1 MKNPWVSRQ
10 KHNQMLEDTE
20 APVNRL
26 QVVYR
31 QNTRT
36 RDAPPTLVSITVFQS
51 MSSNPQVSF
60 SEKCQNAAES
70 TLVESVARRSELPRK
85 RGPISHTS
93 MKTFSAVNE
102 VMVAISKLKGHLG
115 CQEAMPSTHSPLGEG
130 SSIMLKC
137 LVLDEL

>member
-1 MKNPWVSRQ
+1 M
-10 KHNQMLEDTE
+10 
-20 APVNRL
+20 NRL

-51 MSSNPQVSF
+51 MSSNPHQVSF

-70 TLVESVARRSELPRK
+70 TLVESMARRSELPRK
-85 RGPISHTS
+85 REPISHTS

-130 SSIMLKC
+130 SSIMLKY